1 MLAGEITYTYLFLEF
16 NPALGISI
24 LESDFR
30 TPILVAVGAIPGALS
45 RYYITI
51 FVTEWLGTTFPYG
64 TFLINLTGSLLIG
77 FLSTLVTEQV
87 INTNFQALLIIGFLG
102 AYTTFSTYALDTFN
116 FLRTGSRK
124 RALLYWSGSPILGFV
139 CVEVGILIARNLL

>member
-1 MLAGEITYTYLFLEF
+1 MLAGGITYPYLFLEV
-16 NPALGISI
+16 NPAFGISI

-30 TPILVAVGAIPGALS
+30 APILVAIGAIPGALS

-51 FVTEWLGTTFPYG
+51 FATERLGTTFPYG

-77 FLSTLVTEQV
+77 FLSTLVTAQV
-87 INTNFQALLIIGFLG
+87 INANFQALLIIGFLG

-116 FLRTGSRK
+116 LLRTGSRK
-124 RALLYWSGSPILGFV
+124 RALLYWAGSPILGFV
-139 CVEVGILIARNLL
+139 CVEVGILLARKLL